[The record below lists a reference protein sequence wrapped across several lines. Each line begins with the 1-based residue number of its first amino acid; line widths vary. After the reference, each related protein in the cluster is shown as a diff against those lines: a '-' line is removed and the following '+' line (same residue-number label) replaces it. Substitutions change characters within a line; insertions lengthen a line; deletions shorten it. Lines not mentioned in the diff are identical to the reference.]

1 MTQSARR
8 TSEIASDVQR
18 RLRTTHIG
26 RALRSYERVTSTN
39 SVAAKWATE
48 GAPHGALVL
57 AEYQT
62 AGRGRL
68 GRSWQARAG
77 LNLTFSMVIRPQLPP
92 DRFGMV
98 IIAASVALADSIE
111 ERTTPLLPAI
121 KWPND
126 ILLGGRKCCGMLLET
141 VRTHP
146 SGSRKSG
153 VILGVGLNVNQ
164 DAFPAEL
171 DGRATSLLL
180 ETGRMVDRA
189 QLLADVCRRL
199 EVRLNEVVAD
209 SGSIR
214 RTYMSRMTDLGEPV
228 RLRFSGTEGGVL
240 GVMLGLDE
248 FGGLVLDT
256 DEGRRVF
263 HAGEVTRSAT

>member
-8 TSEIASDVQR
+8 TSEIASDVRR
-18 RLRTTHIG
+18 RLRTTYIG
-26 RALRSYERVTSTN
+26 QAMRVYERVTSTN
-39 SVAAKWATE
+39 TVAAKWATE

-68 GRSWQARAG
+68 GRSWEARTG
-77 LNLTFSMVIRPQLPP
+77 LNLTFSIVIRPELPP

-98 IIAASVALADSIE
+98 IIAASVALADAIE
-111 ERTTPLLPAI
+111 NRTTPLTPAI

-126 ILLGGRKCCGMLLET
+126 VLLGGRKCCGMLLET
-141 VRTHP
+141 VRTNA
-146 SGSRKSG
+146 SESRRSG

-164 DAFPAEL
+164 DTFPPEL
-171 DGRATSLLL
+171 EERATSLLL

-189 QLLADVCRRL
+189 QLLADVCRHI
-199 EVRLNEVVAD
+199 EVRLEEAVAE
-209 SGSIR
+209 SSSIR
-214 RTYMSRMTDLGEPV
+214 RIYMSRMTDLGERV
-228 RLRFSGTEGGVL
+228 RLRFSDAEGGVR
-240 GVMLGLDE
+240 GVALGLDE
-248 FGGLVLDT
+248 FGGLVLET

-263 HAGEVTRSAT
+263 HAGEVTRNAT